1 MVATLTFPPN
11 KKVGYEEENGANVC
25 KWEGNRSETAAT
37 TEDIQRVSPLYAQL
51 NPWVAFRVCLFFFF
65 QLPDNKNGGR
75 MDYLALVALGE
86 MSSSVHTP
94 LTESLPWVE
103 TRIILAAVYLFWNLP
118 AFVTGAVGGGSISEA
133 KL

>member
-86 MSSSVHTP
+86 MSSWYALDGTVCRGWGNYIGGRLS
-94 LTESLPWVE
+94 LLESASLCD
-103 TRIILAAVYLFWNLP
+103 
-118 AFVTGAVGGGSISEA
+118 GSSRWW
-133 KL
+133 